1 MDGRFAAIPKEMF
14 EDERLKPLDIVVYA
28 ALDTFV
34 NGTGEAWPSL
44 SILAQRAGVSSASVK
59 RSLPRLTAGGYIV
72 RQQRRAAGSREF
84 DCTLYRLPFRCGGVG
99 TKSAEVGVEGAG
111 VGSEMSA
118 GLAPTARKVGSQR
131 AGNDTHITI
140 PKEREC
146 GGSFRVVDVADLE
159 RRFEELRERYPRK
172 SCAGEAKRVFMGL
185 FPAGISREEARRRLA
200 AISERFAAFEED
212 SEYLVARGEERY
224 IPHLHNWLARE
235 GFADV

>member
-14 EDERLKPLDIVVYA
+14 ENERLKPLDIVVYA

-44 SILAQRAGVSSASVK
+44 SILAQRAGVSLASVK
-59 RSLPRLTAGGYIV
+59 RSLPRLTAGGYII

-84 DCTLYRLPFRCGGVG
+84 DCTLYRLLFRCSGVG
-99 TKSAEVGVEGAG
+99 SKSTEVDIEGIG
-111 VGSEMSA
+111 VGSEMPA

-131 AGNDTHITI
+131 AGNDTHITR
-140 PKEREC
+140 PKEREH
-146 GGSFRVVDVADLE
+146 GGNFRVADLE

-172 SCAGEAKRVFMGL
+172 SYAGEAKKVFMGL
-185 FPAGISREEARRRLA
+185 FPAGISEEGIRRRLA
-200 AISERFAAFEED
+200 VISERFAIFEEE
-212 SEYLVARGEERY
+212 SEYLVVRGEERY